1 MLKLERGKRV
11 FSVMLVALV
20 LFASMFAVIAM
31 ANTEK
36 SAGGAAFESF
46 VGNTQ
51 LSATVGGSFT
61 YVPDT
66 GDEVAEFKVTQESL
80 ETIKL
85 VGRIELE
92 PGESIVGNTVTVA
105 IGSGKAVQYMTI
117 TDFDSTFELIASL
130 NHALCMEYD
139 NEISVVLKYVLKT
152 DGIDGSESKE
162 VRADIGVVTYDKTMG
177 ILGYPAGAT
186 YVASD
191 DTEKALTTSYVP
203 EDAKKA
209 GGKVT
214 VKFDFNEFTF
224 EPNENKVADND
235 FADSGI
241 VVSYTGTT
249 ATIKTS
255 AKYEYIFIAAGA
267 SENGSVGESYGA
279 ELNGNGW
286 FKSDADTYEKTGL
299 SEGATYSVWVRVPA
313 SDGVLASAPV
323 FAARVTLLTE
333 VEDNALEAF
342 ISKYEELKAANKL
355 YNPETKRIDG
365 ELDPDGVNALYVLYT
380 SLESNTKQLVTVSER
395 ARYLTITKYLAVHQ
409 AIILKDVPTSA
420 DENAVNA
427 AISAFDSLG
436 ADDKTAYAEYKE
448 ELMEKKS
455 AIAYKIEAIAMVD
468 GLSAPVEVDATLVA
482 GIKNAAKTAIDAAE
496 TELDVAR
503 IAVKARL
510 DVAKLIVEKGV
521 NPDAD
526 IAAKQNG
533 YITKA
538 YNAMVADIADAD
550 IDDLAEIAEDSYDML
565 RYARDAYEYLDFCET
580 HAQILGKNTDN
591 VVLADIAAIIAAY
604 EDANAIV
611 ITPDF
616 AQALDNNKTL
626 LKNLFCYA
634 YHNDIDDMVAPL
646 GTPSANMQ
654 TLVTNA
660 LADILNENGAEPS
673 EFAYVVEIH
682 DKYKA
687 QIVVLDKREKVNS
700 AILALKDGMSDAD
713 KSAINK
719 YLVRVENITLDGVA
733 GMTFVQKAELVCKAM
748 QYELDAATAY
758 KAFVSYKAEKVAEI
772 EAMKDANPDVIA
784 IADSYL
790 AELVKVTFKYENIGA
805 SVEVYANTCKTA
817 MDNIASAADAKI
829 KFEKK
834 RAEVNAALV
843 ADIAAKKLSDKY
855 SADQIAQLESKLAA
869 AIVSLNNLDHGA
881 GKTIADIEAIKAVS
895 LADFAT
901 VNVSVVF
908 AGDKDATDYAANF
921 NTADGLWGSLTNRN
935 GMNSALALNI
945 KKVDGAKELKG
956 KKISVAAGDVTDATA
971 KEAVDGK
978 KILYTFEVA
987 LSGAEVA
994 ADNGIYTVKVLL
1006 PADVREATGL
1016 YVVSESGDTTYV
1028 YETAMEGNYIVFKTA
1043 EVGQFSVVCDKTVNL
1058 LWLIIVLAVLIVAEI
1073 VIVVFFIAKN
1083 KKKKLR

>member
-66 GDEVAEFKVTQESL
+66 DDEVAGFKVTQESL

-85 VGRIELE
+85 VGRFKLE
-92 PGESIVGNTVTVA
+92 PRESIVGNTVTVA

-117 TDFDSTFELIASL
+117 TDFSSGFELIVNL
-130 NHALCMEYD
+130 NHALCMEYN

-152 DGIDGSESKE
+152 DDGSESKE
-162 VRADIGVVTYDKTMG
+162 VRADIGVVTYDKTTG

-203 EDAKKA
+203 EDAKKV

-267 SENGSVGESYGA
+267 SENGSVDKSYGE

-333 VEDNALEAF
+333 VEDDALEAF
-342 ISKYEELKAANKL
+342 ISKYEGLKAANKL

-365 ELDPDGVNALYVLYT
+365 ELDPDGIDALYVLYT

-395 ARYLTITKYLAVHQ
+395 AEYLTITKYLAVHQ
-409 AIILKDVPTSA
+409 AIILKKVPTSA
-420 DENAVNA
+420 DKNAVNA

-436 ADDKTAYAEYKE
+436 ADETAYAEYKE
-448 ELMEKKS
+448 ELMKKES
-455 AIAYKIEAIAMVD
+455 AIDCKIEAIERVD
-468 GLSAPVEVDATLVA
+468 DLVEVDATLVA

-526 IAAKQNG
+526 IAAKQDG

-538 YNAMVADIADAD
+538 YNAMEADIADAD
-550 IDDLAEIAEDSYDML
+550 IDDLEKIADSCDDIL
-565 RYARDAYEYLDFCET
+565 RYARDAYEYLDFCEA

-591 VVLADIAAIIAAY
+591 VVLADIAAVIAAY

-611 ITPDF
+611 ITSDF
-616 AQALDNNKTL
+616 AQALDNNKTH

-660 LADILNENGAEPS
+660 LADILKENGAKPS
-673 EFAYVVEIH
+673 ESALVVEIH
-682 DKYKA
+682 DEYKA
-687 QIVVLDKREKVNS
+687 KIIVLDKREKINA
-700 AILALKDGMSDAD
+700 AIIALKDGMSDAD

-817 MDNIASAADAKI
+817 MDNIASAADEKI

-881 GKTIADIEAIKAVS
+881 GKTIADIEAIKAAS

-921 NTADGLWGSLTNRN
+921 NTADGLWGSITNKN

-1073 VIVVFFIAKN
+1073 VVVVFFIAKN